1 MAKPR
6 ASQLTWR
13 AVIERLRSLL
23 EQAAL
28 SLDCAAT
35 NAPHDPEATV
45 DDVLAARLLVLT
57 ALATLSAAPF
67 VG

>member
-1 MAKPR
+1 MARPR
-6 ASQLTWR
+6 APQLASR
-13 AVIERLRSLL
+13 AVIERLKSLL
-23 EQAAL
+23 EQASL

-57 ALATLSAAPF
+57 ALATLNAAPF

>member
-1 MAKPR
+1 
-6 ASQLTWR
+6 
-13 AVIERLRSLL
+13 VIDLLQSLL

-28 SLDCAAT
+28 SLDNAAA
-35 NAPHDPEATV
+35 NAQRDPEATV

-57 ALATLSAAPF
+57 ASATLATLSAAPF